1 MSSLP
6 YSLSRES
13 ANATSWFDLRE
24 MPQCACKAQVYN
36 NGVFAIV
43 ARKNRVGFLAPNGRY
58 YLSMRETCSSLNT
71 GSAYS
76 TGALG
81 KENWSAS
88 VSTNYM
94 DTGTCSPESGIR
106 GTTSSGSHVAT
117 ETGTRTYEWQGETYS
132 GNYTTTGRKSRR
144 GGSFPLEYSY
154 SGSSG
159 GNAIPLTYWWPDML
173 TTGIWTGNT
182 RRPAP
187 QRIEEATSITEFANA
202 SANSSGNGWGASCS
216 FSHIRQITYSGEYTW
231 EMHEAALDK
240 LYQAA
245 KERLPADWV
254 MRNLEFY
261 GGASSCIEAYQAG
274 PMGAAANSFW
284 AGVPYSTVNFGTA
297 LYNQR
302 RAAQTAFD
310 EHQAWL
316 SANQGSLSAG
326 ALLAAQAKLEL
337 LQLTLDLATEAAADV
352 PFPESGFSVNDPQHA
367 SAVTAWGRDEEAMT
381 KIRFKITNAVGPN
394 NNSGQPVAEAFVEAG
409 FKKGAVV
416 IPRHIIP
423 RPKGSP
429 QSTNAFWNYAQFSVT
444 WEYQYQLV
452 RTDGEGVTVSDG
464 RLTVTKSDN
473 SFLAGSWLQ
482 FIDFPRFVID
492 PPKFRGLVLL
502 EGPTMVSKPDTWEYL
517 QNLQSPQSGLIGG
530 FRAYANR
537 KLGFPAYSC
546 EPNEG
551 DILPIYKRETYR
563 SPELEGQHYFE
574 IFTEEPGNIYGED
587 AEWGYS
593 IWEYKWEF
601 PEDWADY
608 DPSVGPVPSPKAR
621 LDQLS
626 LAYKFGYGHFHRALS
641 NPGKIES
648 PTRRVYGTDPAKQT
662 IVELSEP
669 WNHNEFVSSLRSYVE
684 ADWNLPEEQMPPE
697 PVGMWGIWRGYLPW
711 GANLLS
717 CHGRIYIVARSRFFG
732 HFRLPD
738 SASHRVDPLTVHWK
752 WKRYRTTST
761 SKKPE
766 VIEQSENVT
775 YAAAEERPDGTFSTY
790 GVSGWSSVDNPPP
803 RDLPIPPNGESI
815 WLTVPEGASKWF
827 WDFYPSARPLCEG
840 ASPAPLAGRRSLGRG
855 HYSIIGKPRYETFT
869 PRRDGASRPVGDGL
883 VTPASLGWGK
893 DGTTSATQPAASSG
907 QKNAALDI
915 PWPQAIGA
923 LVVGA
928 IGAIFGGLGA
938 AARTAYGAGS
948 SIGSAVGAT
957 NSATRSAVSAPNN
970 GRATFQATTATRS
983 AASSATSTTYS
994 ATNAIRNSSGSTYSA
1009 ISRPIQQQRVSTDA
1023 HEQRVFD
1030 QYEQRLRDLF
1040 YVPDPSRS

>member
-24 MPQCACKAQVYN
+24 MPQCACKVQVYN

-58 YLSMRETCSSLNT
+58 YLSSTLSHSLVQTGYAHRNTETIIAGEQTTINEQWAAINSTIYRDSFSCDPESGLVTCQTT
-71 GSAYS
+71 GVRMASETGTKSGTYSGSYSVRLRVNRYS
-76 TGALG
+76 TGPGAL
-81 KENWSAS
+81 
-88 VSTNYM
+88 
-94 DTGTCSPESGIR
+94 
-106 GTTSSGSHVAT
+106 
-117 ETGTRTYEWQGETYS
+117 
-132 GNYTTTGRKSRR
+132 
-144 GGSFPLEYSY
+144 FPLWGAPT
-154 SGSSG
+154 GSSG
-159 GNAIPLTYWWPDML
+159 GNPPHYYFWPSVANGEL
-173 TTGIWTGNT
+173 WYAAGQPPTQTFT
-182 RRPAP
+182 
-187 QRIEEATSITEFANA
+187 EATSITKSA
-202 SANSSGNGWGASCS
+202 SGSASQSGSGWGYGGNHNYVESTN
-216 FSHIRQITYSGEYTW
+216 FSGEYSW
-231 EMHEAALDK
+231 EMHEAALDA

-245 KERLPADWV
+245 KDRLPADWV
-254 MRNLEFY
+254 MRNLPEY
-261 GGASSCIEAYQAG
+261 GFPRCLEAYQAG
-274 PMGAAANSFW
+274 PMGAAASLGAAVSWGRALQREKREAQERLNSEQQWF
-284 AGVPYSTVNFGTA
+284 
-297 LYNQR
+297 
-302 RAAQTAFD
+302 
-310 EHQAWL
+310 

-326 ALLAAQAKLEL
+326 ARLEAEAKIAL
-337 LQLTLDLATEAAADV
+337 LQHALTLANEAAADV
-352 PFPESGFSVNDPQHA
+352 PFPEQYQQVQHEQA
-367 SAVTAWGRDEEAMT
+367 ATGWWRNSEAMS

-394 NNSGQPVAEAFVEAG
+394 NNSGQPVAEAFVEGG

-416 IPRHIIP
+416 IPRHFIP

-429 QSTNAFWNYAQFSVT
+429 QSTNAFWNYAQFPVT

-502 EGPTMVSKPDTWEYL
+502 EGPKMVSKPDYWEPW
-517 QNLQSPQSGLIGG
+517 QNLRDSSRGLIGG

-551 DILPIYKRETYR
+551 DILPIYKREEYR
-563 SPELEGQHYFE
+563 SPELEGRHYFE
-574 IFTEEPGNIYGED
+574 IVTEELENDYGGMFD
-587 AEWGYS
+587 AETY
-593 IWEYKWEF
+593 WEYQWEF
-601 PEDWADY
+601 PEDWEDY
-608 DPSVGPVPSPKAR
+608 DPNVGPVPSPQAR
-621 LDQLS
+621 LDQLN
-626 LAYKFGYGHFHRALS
+626 LAYRFGYAHFHHALA

-648 PTRRVYGTDPAKQT
+648 PTRRVYGTYPAKQT

-669 WNHNEFVSSLRSYVE
+669 WNHNEFVSSLRTYVE
-684 ADWNLPEEQMPPE
+684 ADWNLDREQMPPE
-697 PVGMWGIWRGYLPW
+697 PVGMWVIWRGYLPW

-738 SASHRVDPLTVHWK
+738 SAGHRVDPLTVRWK

-790 GVSGWSSVDNPPP
+790 GVSGWSSVDTPPP
-803 RDLPIPPNGESI
+803 RDLPIPPDGESI

-840 ASPAPLAGRRSLGRG
+840 ASPTPLAGRRSLGRG

-869 PRRDGASRPVGDGL
+869 PRRDGASRPVGDGS
-883 VTPASLGWGK
+883 VTPGSLGWGK
-893 DGTTSATQPAASSG
+893 DGTTSATQPAASSSG
-907 QKNAALDI
+907 QKNAALDV
-915 PWPQAIGA
+915 PWPQATGV

-938 AARTAYGAGS
+938 AVRTAYGAGS